1 MGRRKHNETAFFS
14 LGEMTTITGW
24 SQAEAQHL
32 ATALDAGHRVLLIS
46 EQRFLGQS
54 LYAWFVS
61 ARKGRIEVSTDD
73 IEIAKEFDQR
83 RRAWKR
89 SHT

>member
-1 MGRRKHNETAFFS
+1 MADNLDGQFRTQNRATED
-14 LGEMTTITGW
+14 GTTTTGPSPD
-24 SQAEAQHL
+24 SQ
-32 ATALDAGHRVLLIS
+32 G